1 MQNTAKYK
9 QILSSQKGMLAL
21 TLVFGFIY
29 EAILSLQGF
38 DLCDEGSALTVYQ
51 QIFTCPS
58 SVEYQFLYY
67 LGGVV
72 GGVWQILFGF
82 GGILS
87 FRIFT
92 VITLVLTIYFTWLTV
107 KDYIA
112 PVVIPIAVF
121 LVLLMSNFGIMVF
134 FHDYLTALLVAV
146 SAYWIL
152 KGLHSGDYRALFWGA
167 LFCGVNIFT
176 RIPNISMLALAG
188 LLFIDFYYER
198 NSKRFWKNILY
209 SAAGL
214 LAGIGLVLLL
224 MLILGHLDIF
234 TQSVFDNLFS
244 KGSHADSP
252 HNFSKLLT
260 VYVRN
265 YVHIAL
271 YTLVFA
277 GSVFLFSR
285 VYNRFNSKWIKA
297 AAIICFSCVAITVS
311 LFAFNNEKYYA
322 LILSPLLVSCYIDRK
337 NKSII
342 LLNVASLIIMFCLP
356 LGSDVGVMNMGYFC
370 VWLAGFMAVHHVYR
384 LIHYKV
390 RRKNNSYLVLFSVFY
405 FLYVGYGLYV
415 VSRNAY
421 YDRGSRL
428 EKRFRAKNDKFTV
441 FATEEK
447 VKEIDIL
454 LSELAKYVKKG
465 DYLFCFE
472 SLPMIHYLTETKP
485 YIGNPWVW
493 VYDPDAF
500 RKHLDKSVVEIPL
513 PVVVRQKCQPIGGY
527 WTTNFTHHKTDI
539 DKNAYDYFYK
549 MESINYFEK
558 FLADNRYRITWEND
572 LFVIYTLP

>member
-1 MQNTAKYK
+1 MR
-9 QILSSQKGMLAL
+9 ILPAQKGMLAL
-21 TLVFGFIY
+21 TLVLGFIY
-29 EAILSLQGF
+29 ETILSLQGF

-67 LGGVV
+67 LGGII
-72 GGVWQILFGF
+72 GGVWNILFGF

-92 VITLVLTIYFTWLTV
+92 VIVLVPTIYFTWLTV

-146 SAYWIL
+146 SAYYIL
-152 KGLHSGDYRALFWGA
+152 KGLHAGSYLSLFWGA

-176 RIPNISMLALAG
+176 RIPNMSMLALAI

-198 NSKRFWKNILY
+198 NSQRFWKSILY

-214 LAGIGLVLLL
+214 LAGISLVLLL

-234 TQSVFDNLFS
+234 AQSVSGNLFS

-260 VYVRN
+260 VYAHN
-265 YVHIAL
+265 YMYIVL
-271 YTLVFA
+271 YMLVFV

-285 VYNRFNSKWIKA
+285 VYKRFNSKWIRA
-297 AAIICFSCVAITVS
+297 AAIICFSGVAITIS

-322 LILSPLLVSCYIDRK
+322 LILFPLLASCYIDRK

-342 LLNVASLIIMFCLP
+342 LLNVASLIIMVCLP
-356 LGSDVGVMNMGYFC
+356 LGSDVGVLNMGYFC
-370 VWLAGFMAVHHVYR
+370 VWLASFMSVHHIYR
-384 LIHYKV
+384 LIQYEV
-390 RRKNNSYLVLFSVFY
+390 RRKNYAYLVLFSVFY
-405 FLYVGYGLYV
+405 FLYVTYGLYV

-428 EKRFRAKNDKFTV
+428 EKRFKAKNDKFTV
-441 FATEEK
+441 FTAEEK
-447 VKEIDIL
+447 VKEMDIL
-454 LSELAKYVKKG
+454 LSELGKYVKKG

-485 YIGNPWVW
+485 YMGNPWTW
-493 VYDPDAF
+493 VYDPEAF
-500 RKHLDKSVVEIPL
+500 RKHLDKSVAEIPL

-527 WTTNFTHHKTDI
+527 WTTNFTHHRTDI
-539 DKNAYDYFYK
+539 DKKAYDYFYK
-549 MESINYFEK
+549 TGSIDYFEK
-558 FLADNRYRITWEND
+558 FLEDNRYLITWEND